1 MKKINPPISDED
13 KKRLD
18 DACQAAIGYVGTTEA
33 SKYIYDI
40 FDVLMTSDMRSQCL
54 HTISTVLNSRLK
66 QWGITEWQESIA
78 SLHTAAVFTD
88 VVSLCNR
95 MFESYSMSLQRNRIR
110 AMQDRVNESILI
122 AFIYGVMLC
131 VKKYRDY
138 RTLYRMYVATD
149 LFPSYGFL

>member
-18 DACQAAIGYVGTTEA
+18 DVCQAAIGYISTTEA
-33 SKYIYDI
+33 AKYIYDI
-40 FDVLMTSDMRSQCL
+40 FDVLMTSDMRSLCL

-66 QWGITEWQESIA
+66 QWSIEEWRESIEA
-78 SLHTAAVFTD
+78 LHTSAVFTD
-88 VVSLCNR
+88 IVSLCDR
-95 MFESYSMSLQRNRIR
+95 MFESYTMSLQRQRIR
-110 AMQDRVNESILI
+110 AMQDRVNESMLV